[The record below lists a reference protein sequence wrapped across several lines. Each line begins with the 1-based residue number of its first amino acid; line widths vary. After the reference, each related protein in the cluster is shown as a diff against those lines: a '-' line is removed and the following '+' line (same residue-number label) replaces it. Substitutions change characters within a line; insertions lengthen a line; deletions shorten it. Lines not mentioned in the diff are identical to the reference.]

1 MSDIVS
7 YYSILHIDIIQ
18 LTFSSDRI
26 APRLRRRMFCCVT
39 GYIFFS
45 GFETTFGSIGNE
57 STVNSQVSVFNP
69 IHCVVYVDV
78 YFVCFLKEYVGTGIY
93 RSSFFTCSRLETI

>member
-7 YYSILHIDIIQ
+7 YCSILHIDIIQ

-26 APRLRRRMFCCVT
+26 APRLRRRMSCCVT

-45 GFETTFGSIGNE
+45 GFETTFGSIGND
-57 STVNSQVSVFNP
+57 SQVSVFNP

-93 RSSFFTCSRLETI
+93 RSSLFTCSRLETI